1 MSDLEI
7 HLDGNLLRVT
17 LNRPDHMN
25 AMSRDMIHGLR
36 DAVMDVTE
44 NKTARAILITGAG
57 RGFCAGADLQGDGL
71 AKRREVVEGQ
81 MMAGVNKLIAAIR
94 ECPVPVVIGLNGAAA
109 GAGCGLALAG
119 DIMIA
124 GIGDYDIASHI
135 YPSLTSAQMPRY
147 EIGKRAGELMMARI
161 AGEKVKENVVI
172 LDTPLIV
179 RESTGK

>member
-1 MSDLEI
+1 MQQILENFRNIDGVIFGSDY
-7 HLDGNLLRVT
+7 
-17 LNRPDHMN
+17 P
-25 AMSRDMIHGLR
+25 
-36 DAVMDVTE
+36 
-44 NKTARAILITGAG
+44 
-57 RGFCAGADLQGDGL
+57 
-71 AKRREVVEGQ
+71 
-81 MMAGVNKLIAAIR
+81 
-94 ECPVPVVIGLNGAAA
+94 AA
-109 GAGCGLALAG
+109 GAIFECQRRGISVPG

-179 RESTGK
+179 RESTGR